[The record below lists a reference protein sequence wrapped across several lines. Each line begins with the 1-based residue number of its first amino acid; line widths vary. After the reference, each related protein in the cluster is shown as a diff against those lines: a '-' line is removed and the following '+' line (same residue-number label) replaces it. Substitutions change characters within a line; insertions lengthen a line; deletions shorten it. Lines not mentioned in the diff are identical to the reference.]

1 MIRENLTKALGI
13 GVLAGLTTLSAEAGD
28 NTSLLKKLVEKGVIT
43 QAEADALL
51 EESNAE
57 FNEQV
62 PKWVESIT
70 LKGDLRLRYD
80 HTKDSPSNNAAAND
94 RWRYRFRFGGTA
106 DMSNGVKV
114 GFRLATGGENGADD
128 IGSTNQTFD
137 GGFARDTI
145 SLDQA
150 WAQMDVGEVTLIG
163 GKMQNWDKTGW
174 GVSKALFDSDIT
186 PEGFEAHYSTEA
198 AGTEIGL
205 HGGAYFLNGE
215 NASSEDITNMFMAQV
230 TSSTSLN
237 DTTELDL
244 GLGAY
249 SVDDE
254 GLGMAGKGARAGNT
268 SGVGYTPIFLDAALG
283 LNGIGNGVKV
293 YGTWVN
299 NQESAATKDTGYATG
314 IKYGSAKKAG
324 QWETKFEYRSIEKDA
339 VWDDLAHSD
348 FGAFGAGGTADE
360 FKSGTNVEGIIL
372 QGKYMIYDNVQ
383 FALTWMHTESE
394 DGVADDESN
403 NRIQA
408 DLIFKF

>member
-80 HTKDSPSNNAAAND
+80 HTKDSPSNNSAAND

-106 DMSNGVKV
+106 DMSNGVKA
-114 GFRLATGGENGADD
+114 GFRLATGGENGDDD

-137 GGFARDTI
+137 RGFARDTI

>member
-1 MIRENLTKALGI
+1 MIKENMAKFLGM
-13 GVLAGLTTLSAEAGD
+13 GVLVGIATLSAEAGD

-51 EESNAE
+51 KESNDE

-62 PKWVESIT
+62 PTWVESIT

-80 HTKDSPSNNAAAND
+80 HTKDSNSASSAAND

-106 DMSNGVKV
+106 DMSNGVKA
-114 GFRLATGGENGADD
+114 GFRLATGGENSDDD

-137 GGFARDTI
+137 KGFARDTI

-150 WAQMDVGEVTLIG
+150 WAQMEVGEVTLIG
-163 GKMQNWDKTGW
+163 GKMQNFEKTGW
-174 GVSKALFDSDIT
+174 GVSKALFDGDIT
-186 PEGFEAHYSTEA
+186 PEGFEAHYSTEV
-198 AGTEIGL
+198 GSTGIGF

-230 TSSTSLN
+230 TTSTPLN
-237 DTTELDL
+237 DTTKLDL
-244 GLGAY
+244 NLGAY
-249 SVDDE
+249 SVDDG
-254 GLGMAGKGARAGNT
+254 GLGAAGASKRAGNT
-268 SGVGYTPIFLDAALG
+268 SSIGYSPVFLDAALG
-283 LNGIGNGVKV
+283 LKGIGNGVKV
-293 YGTWVN
+293 YGTYVN
-299 NQESAATKDTGYATG
+299 NQESAATKDTGYVTG

-324 QWETKFEYRSIEKDA
+324 QWETKLEYRSIEKDA
-339 VWDDLAHSD
+339 VWDDLADSD
-348 FGAFGAGGTADE
+348 FGAWGAGGTANS
-360 FKSGTNVEGIIL
+360 FKSGTNVEGMVL

>member
-1 MIRENLTKALGI
+1 MIKEYMTKFLGI
-13 GVLAGLTTLSAEAGD
+13 GVLAGLTTLSTQAGD
-28 NTSLLKKLVEKGVIT
+28 NTSLLKKLVEKGVLT

-51 EESNAE
+51 KESNDE

-80 HTKDSPSNNAAAND
+80 HTKDSNSANSANND

-106 DMSNGVKV
+106 DMSNGVKA
-114 GFRLATGGENGADD
+114 GFRLATGGENGSDD

-137 GGFARDTI
+137 GGFSRDTI

-150 WAQMDVGEVTLIG
+150 WVQIDVGEVTIIG
-163 GKMQNWDKTGW
+163 GKMQNWEKTGW
-174 GVSKALFDSDIT
+174 GLSKALFDSDIT
-186 PEGFEAHYSTEA
+186 PEGFEAHYRTEV
-198 AGTEIGL
+198 GSTEIGFNA
-205 HGGAYFLNGE
+205 GAYFLNGE
-215 NASSEDITNMFMAQV
+215 NASSEDITNMFMGQITAG
-230 TSSTSLN
+230 TSLN
-237 DTTELDL
+237 KTTELNL

-249 SVDDE
+249 SVDDG
-254 GLGMAGKGARAGNT
+254 GLGMAGGSKRAGNT
-268 SGVGYTPIFLDAALG
+268 SGIGYTPVFLDASLG
-283 LNGIGNGVKV
+283 LKAIGNGVKV

-299 NQESAATKDTGYATG
+299 NQESAATQDTGYATG

-324 QWETKFEYRSIEKDA
+324 QWESKLEYRSIEKDA
-339 VWDDLAHSD
+339 VWDDLGDSD
-348 FGAFGAGGTADE
+348 FGAWGAGGTANE
-360 FKSGTNVEGIIL
+360 FKSGANVEGFIL

-383 FALTWMHTESE
+383 FALTWLHTESE